1 MTGQLPKITIAPI
14 FDLWSLIH
22 FGFWAFISSTVGAC
36 WEPPLWVHLLY
47 TLVGSYIW
55 EGIEYPLQ
63 RKYPARWSYRLE
75 GKLNAFV
82 GDPISNLLGAAF
94 GWFVVAY
101 YRKHFWVWRKK

>member
-1 MTGQLPKITIAPI
+1 MTPPVVIAPI

-22 FGFWAFISSTVGAC
+22 LGFWAFISSTVGAI

-47 TLVGSYIW
+47 TLIGSYVW
-55 EGIEYPLQ
+55 EGVEFPLQ
-63 RKYPARWSYRLE
+63 RKFPAKWGCRLE
-75 GKLNAFV
+75 SWQNSFI

-101 YRKHFWVWRKK
+101 YRKRYRVWR

>member
-1 MTGQLPKITIAPI
+1 MNKITTTPHM
-14 FDLWSLIH
+14 FDLWSIIH
-22 FGFWAFISSTVGAC
+22 FGFWAFISSSVGAA

-47 TLVGSYIW
+47 TLLGSYVW

-63 RKYPARWSYRLE
+63 RKFPEKWSYRLE
-75 GKLNAFV
+75 SWQNSFI

-101 YRKHFWVWRKK
+101 YRKHFWVWRREP